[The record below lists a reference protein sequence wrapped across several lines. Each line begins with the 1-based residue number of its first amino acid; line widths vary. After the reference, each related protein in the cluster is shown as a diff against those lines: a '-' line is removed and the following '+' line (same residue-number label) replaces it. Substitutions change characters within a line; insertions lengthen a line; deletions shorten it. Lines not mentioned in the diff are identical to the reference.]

1 MVNLKLMLFQD
12 STNPLLTHF
21 EIQQTI
27 DAVNQSVVD
36 ENERKFMQA
45 WCTVQVFSSLHL
57 LSVLKTD
64 AAFALYLIAS
74 SLHVVSVLKADVA
87 FELYLIAGV
96 LL

>member
-1 MVNLKLMLFQD
+1 MAYLKPMLFQD

-45 WCTVQVFSSLHL
+45 SSLF
-57 LSVLKTD
+57 S
-64 AAFALYLIAS
+64 I
-74 SLHVVSVLKADVA
+74 
-87 FELYLIAGV
+87 INNI
-96 LL
+96 

>member
-1 MVNLKLMLFQD
+1 MASVAAGSLKD
-12 STNPLLTHF
+12 HF
-21 EIQQTI
+21 TTI
-27 DAVNQSVVD
+27 T
-36 ENERKFMQA
+36 QA

-87 FELYLIAGV
+87 FEQNSHLRHFYFKYWSILSLSFKFV
-96 LL
+96 T